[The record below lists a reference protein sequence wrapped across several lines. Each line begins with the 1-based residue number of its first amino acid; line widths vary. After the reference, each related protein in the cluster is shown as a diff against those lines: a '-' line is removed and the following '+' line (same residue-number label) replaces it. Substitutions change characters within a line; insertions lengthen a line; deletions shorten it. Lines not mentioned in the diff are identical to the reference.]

1 MTPEMRRRVA
11 DEVRQMPHIIAM
23 SGEIMIV
30 AHDRHGN
37 RTFVDSWDPVESLEQ
52 KDALT
57 RRCAEL
63 IEKRKKA
70 YFDTLAMPN
79 PSSAK
84 LNNEWRHY
92 LEKFCTALATNNVDA
107 IEELLG
113 QLIEVRDE

>member
-1 MTPEMRRRVA
+1 MTPEMRRKVA

-63 IEKRKKA
+63 IEEHQLDAEGAEQKA
-70 YFDTLAMPN
+70 KVHDQRLVFVKAI
-79 PSSAK
+79 
-84 LNNEWRHY
+84 
-92 LEKFCTALATNNVDA
+92 ATNSIDDLEA
-107 IEELLG
+107 LFYE
-113 QLIEVRDE
+113 LIEVRDE